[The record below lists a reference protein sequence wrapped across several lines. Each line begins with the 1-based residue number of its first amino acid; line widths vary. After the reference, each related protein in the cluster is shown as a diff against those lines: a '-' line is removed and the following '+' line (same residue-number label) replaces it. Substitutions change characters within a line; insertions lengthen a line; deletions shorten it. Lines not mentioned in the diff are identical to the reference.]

1 MKIFFWI
8 LFFSVFYTY
17 IGYAVIIYL
26 LALFRK
32 KGEKPETG
40 IPNDELPPV
49 SLFITAYNE
58 KPILAEKMTNC
69 LQLDYPKNKLQ
80 IVFVTDGS
88 TDGSPEFLKAYDGV
102 TVYHHPERRGKMHA
116 MNRGMQFVKNPFVIF
131 TDANTALNPE
141 AIKEII
147 GEFSNPRV
155 GCVAGRK
162 KVINTGANS
171 ASETGE
177 GLYWK
182 FESWLKENDA
192 RLYSAVGAVGELFAI
207 RTSLFEP
214 VENDTVLDDL
224 IISFRILEKGYRL
237 SYAPGAIA
245 SEKASFNVQEELKRK
260 KRIAAG
266 GLQTLFRMP
275 GLLNPFKYGM
285 LSFQYFS
292 HKVTRWTFSPW
303 CLFLMFPVNLTIVL
317 AYPQN
322 VLFIIFFSV
331 QVLFYLAAF
340 LGWLLDRKQVH
351 LKILFIPFYFTA
363 IHAATIAGQ
372 FRYFRGKQPASWEKA
387 KRI

>member
-1 MKIFFWI
+1 
-8 LFFSVFYTY
+8 
-17 IGYAVIIYL
+17 

-32 KGEKPETG
+32 KGQKPGTA
-40 IPNDELPPV
+40 IPDDELPPV

-69 LQLDYPKNKLQ
+69 LQLDYPKDKLQ

-88 TDGSPEFLKAYDGV
+88 TDGSPEFLRKYDGLK
-102 TVYHHPERRGKMHA
+102 VYHHTERRGKMHA
-116 MNRGMQFVKNPFVIF
+116 MNRGMQFVKTPFVVF

-171 ASETGE
+171 AAETGE

-207 RTSLFEP
+207 RTSLFGP

-224 IISFRILEKGYRL
+224 IISFRILKKGYRL

-275 GLLNPFKYGM
+275 GLLNPFRYGL

-292 HKVTRWTFSPW
+292 HKVTRWTFAPW
-303 CLFLMFPVNLTIVL
+303 CLFLMFPVNLAIVL
-317 AYPQN
+317 FFN
-322 VLFIIFFSV
+322 HNILFVIILLI

-340 LGWLLDRKQVH
+340 LGVYFDKRQKH
-351 LKILFIPFYFTA
+351 YKFFFIPFYFTA

-372 FRYFRGKQPASWEKA
+372 FRYFRGKQQASWEKA